1 MKSRKQLILILSCV
15 IILIVGAT
23 AILMILTSG
32 NGASDKEKYI
42 RKIET
47 AQKYVQ
53 EENWDDAIVAY
64 MDVIELDEEDED
76 AYYMLAQIY
85 VYKNRMDDAKDIL
98 LKGMDITKSDKLL
111 EMYNKYFDSTSE
123 KLKENETKE
132 KSDKSDTPEI
142 NSTIL
147 KRISSYTLEQYTEKY
162 GLADYRDKSGVCE
175 VKHKSLKN
183 FVFSYYNTD
192 DNNTII
198 DSSTGQPNTN
208 KMPWKVTCKDLK
220 ELFVGIEDDVIT
232 KSMIES
238 MKLKDVEF
246 KKDTGSSKY
255 ILRFKSDNC
264 TVTIETDK
272 DGSFKSDAWNEIEPK
287 DANENQEE
295 VFDVEVSI
303 LSSATGEGLGEVE
316 VFVRARG
323 KESGD
328 YIASVVTGSD
338 GKFKVEL
345 EQGEYTAELNR
356 DHFISEYV
364 DFTVDKWGQPDV
376 SQFVMS
382 QELEEGE
389 VRIVLEW
396 GEYPYDLDSHLI
408 GHDVNGNDVH
418 VSFRNKITDVAELD
432 VDDMRSYGPETVT
445 IKDNGAGEYTYVV
458 HDYNNT
464 GDLGSSGATVKVY
477 MPGQTSPKTYT
488 VPDNIDSYS
497 WMVFSIK
504 DGQIVDPILSENEFA
519 VE

>member
-1 MKSRKQLILILSCV
+1 MKSRKKLILILACV
-15 IILIVGAT
+15 IVLIVGTA
-23 AILMILTSG
+23 AILVILTSG
-32 NGASDKEKYI
+32 NGASAKEKYI

-64 MDVIELDEEDED
+64 MDAIELDEEDED
-76 AYYMLAQIY
+76 AYYTLAQIY

-98 LKGMDITKSDKLL
+98 LKGMDITKSSKLSD
-111 EMYNKYFDSTSE
+111 MYNKYFDSTSE

-142 NSTIL
+142 NTTIL
-147 KRISSYTLEQYTEKY
+147 KRISSYTLEQYIEKY
-162 GLADYRDKSGVCE
+162 GQADYKDKSDVCE
-175 VKHKSLKN
+175 VRHKSLKN

-192 DNNTII
+192 DNSTII
-198 DSSTGQPNTN
+198 DSSTGQPKSN

-220 ELFVGIEDDVIT
+220 ELFVGIDTDVIT

-238 MKLKDVEF
+238 MKLEDVEF

-255 ILRFKSDNC
+255 ILRFKVDNC

-287 DANENQEE
+287 DANENQDE
-295 VFDVEVSI
+295 VFNVEACI
-303 LSSATGEGLGEVE
+303 LSSTTGEGLGEAE

-323 KESGD
+323 NESGD
-328 YIASVVTGSD
+328 YIASAVTGSD
-338 GKFKVEL
+338 GKFNVEL

-376 SQFVMS
+376 AQFVMS
-382 QELEEGE
+382 QELAEGE
-389 VRIVLEW
+389 IRIVLEW

-408 GHDVNGNDVH
+408 GHDVSGNDIH
-418 VSFRNKITDVAELD
+418 VSFHNKITDVAELD
-432 VDDMRSYGPETVT
+432 VDEMDSYGPETITV
-445 IKDNGAGEYTYVV
+445 KDNGAGEYTYVV
-458 HDYNNT
+458 HDYGNT
-464 GDLGSSGATVKVY
+464 GELGTSGATVKVY
-477 MPGQTSPKTYT
+477 MPGQSSPKTYT
-488 VPDNIDSYS
+488 VPENINSYT
-497 WMVFSIK
+497 WIVFSIK
-504 DGQIVDPILSENEFA
+504 DGQIVDPILSENDL
-519 VE
+519 